1 MENCLKRTRPQP
13 YGHYDRVGRARFP
26 YSLGLRLHSGPHL
39 GGCRAC
45 WTPSGSVSVR
55 SPIVSGLHV
64 LVIRPFVWPAP
75 PALPPSPDANEETDL
90 RWVGL
95 QGCWTWR

>member
-1 MENCLKRTRPQP
+1 MSDGETESCLKRTRHQP
-13 YGHYDRVGRARFP
+13 YGHYGRAGRGLFP
-26 YSLGLRLHSGPHL
+26 YSLGLGLHSGRHL
-39 GGCRAC
+39 EGCRAC

-64 LVIRPFVWPAP
+64 LVIRPSVWPAP
-75 PALPPSPDANEETDL
+75 LASPSSPGASEETDL

-95 QGCWTWR
+95 